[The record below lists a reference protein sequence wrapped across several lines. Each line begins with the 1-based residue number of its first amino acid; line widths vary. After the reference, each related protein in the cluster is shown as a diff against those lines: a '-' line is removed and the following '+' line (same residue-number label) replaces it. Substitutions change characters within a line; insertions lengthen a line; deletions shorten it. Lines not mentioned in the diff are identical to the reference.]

1 VEITLSVRS
10 LKPPYTFDK
19 LRVAKKKE
27 VIDKINNQL
36 NSFETTTVS
45 GSDKAV
51 HALNAQFLMQELA
64 RRDQNR
70 QACIMIVCTIA
81 ITFMTVVLVYFT
93 WRSLS
98 CAH

>member
-1 VEITLSVRS
+1 MTDS
-10 LKPPYTFDK
+10 LEPPYTFDK
-19 LRVAKKKE
+19 LRTAKKKE
-27 VIDKINNQL
+27 VINEINNQL
-36 NSFETTTVS
+36 ENFEKLPIG

-70 QACIMIVCTIA
+70 QACIMIVCTIMIA
-81 ITFMTVVLVYFT
+81 FMTVVLVYFT

>member
-1 VEITLSVRS
+1 MTDS

-19 LRVAKKKE
+19 LRLAKTKE
-27 VIDKINNQL
+27 VIDEINHEL
-36 NSFETTTVS
+36 HLFETTTVS

-51 HALNAQFLMQELA
+51 HALNTQFLMQELT

-81 ITFMTVVLVYFT
+81 ITFMTVALVYFT
-93 WRSLS
+93 WSSLS
-98 CAH
+98 CAR

>member
-1 VEITLSVRS
+1 MIN
-10 LKPPYTFDK
+10 PPYTFDN
-19 LRVAKKKE
+19 LRAAKPPE
-27 VIDKINNQL
+27 LVNEINRQL
-36 NSFETTTVS
+36 HLFETSTAS